1 MKKVILIHF
10 LLLLSACATNKKAP
24 TFSESP
30 MPNVNVNK
38 AILYIYRE
46 YAEPTAFSS
55 YLEIDGQKVASLRQ
69 EGFTWIY
76 IEPGEYNFVNGW
88 PFSSG
93 MPKLE
98 FKYNL
103 EAGNVYSFEMTSKV
117 KMGFFISTVT
127 TSMNFQEIE
136 EATKRIE
143 SCCRYVK
150 PLILNLKSK
159 QTKE

>member
-1 MKKVILIHF
+1 
-10 LLLLSACATNKKAP
+10 
-24 TFSESP
+24 
-30 MPNVNVNK
+30 MPDFDSQK

-46 YAEPTAFSS
+46 YAEPIAFSS
-55 YLEIDGQKVASLRQ
+55 YLEIDGHKVASLKQ

-127 TSMNFQEIE
+127 TSMNFQELE
-136 EATKRIE
+136 EATNRIE

-150 PLILNLKSK
+150 PLILNLNLKSK
-159 QTKE
+159 QANE